1 MGTFIKVENDII
13 LFANV
18 VSKVYFWTQKR
29 VIFWYGIFGNLVLML
44 RKNKVHRRVG
54 NTVYWASLA
63 NVKHHILL
71 PGTSYDRCY
80 KCKFMN
86 SRPLC
91 GIDGKTYQN
100 KCMADCKGVV
110 RVNND
115 YNVFLEVKNVSFKI
129 FFFPIVEN

>member
-1 MGTFIKVENDII
+1 M
-13 LFANV
+13 L
-18 VSKVYFWTQKR
+18 YQK
-29 VIFWYGIFGNLVLML
+29 FNFELKNESFFLYGKIGNLVLMIKCIGEL
-44 RKNKVHRRVG
+44 V
-54 NTVYWASLA
+54 TLFIDYWASLA

-71 PGTSYDRCY
+71 LGNFYDRCY

-115 YNVFLEVKNVSFKI
+115 YNVFLEVKNVSYKI